1 MSLRYQLT
9 RSADGRL
16 EMTEVKSNSGSS
28 CSDESSD
35 DFFQLRTS
43 SPPKKKFEKLDKFCL
58 FCKKA
63 GFKYDDHFMKK
74 DGLNTGEIVCE
85 RIKNSTCT
93 TCGQKGH
100 TKSYC
105 ENKSIFTIE
114 KEKDKKKKKVGCQYC
129 IDNNI
134 PARIASTHNSY
145 DEDSPFKKITCPLL
159 YFHNFDL
166 EISRDDDKET
176 LILPKKSVE
185 PNFVSK
191 KRFSQEVLSSSQEAL
206 SSSQE
211 SNASTTLGF
220 YEMEYSLQNEE

>member
-16 EMTEVKSNSGSS
+16 EMTEVKSNPGSS
-28 CSDESSD
+28 CSEQSND
-35 DFFQLRTS
+35 DFFQLRTL

-74 DGLNTGEIVCE
+74 DGSNTGEIVCE

-105 ENKSIFTIE
+105 ENKYIFTFKKE
-114 KEKDKKKKKVGCQYC
+114 KEKEKKKVGCQYC

-134 PARIASTHNSY
+134 PNRIASTHNSY
-145 DEDSPFKKITCPLL
+145 DDDESPFKKITCPLL

-166 EISRDDDKET
+166 EISREDVKESI
-176 LILPKKSVE
+176 ILPKKSEE

-191 KRFSQEVLSSSQEAL
+191 KRFSQEIL

-211 SNASTTLGF
+211 SNASTTVEF
-220 YEMEYSLQNEE
+220 YEMEYTLQIEEE

>member
-1 MSLRYQLT
+1 MPIKYKLI

-16 EMTEVKSNSGSS
+16 EMIEVKSNSESS
-28 CSDESSD
+28 CSEQPND
-35 DFFQLRTS
+35 DFFELRTP
-43 SPPKKKFEKLDKFCL
+43 SPPKKKFDKISKFCL

-74 DGLNTGEIVCE
+74 DGSNNGEIVCE

-114 KEKDKKKKKVGCQYC
+114 KKKKTVGCQYC

-134 PARIASTHNSY
+134 PSRIASTHNSY
-145 DEDSPFKKITCPLL
+145 DDEDSSYRKITCPLL

-166 EISRDDDKET
+166 EITNVDFKET
-176 LILPKKSVE
+176 FMSPKKSEE
-185 PNFVSK
+185 PTFISK
-191 KRFSQEVLSSSQEAL
+191 KRFVQETL

-211 SNASTTLGF
+211 SNGSTIIESFDMDYTL
-220 YEMEYSLQNEE
+220 EM